1 MDAREVDEL
10 IRQLAAERVAH
21 ARDALPI
28 IGRVLAQAPL
38 RWIDDPQEEERTMK
52 LGLRESSM
60 DRLRDLCLLVAGED
74 GHALDDDR
82 MIGLLALAVVRGE
95 PLWLSRLAR
104 AAPPPR
110 EDGARED
117 AAREDAAR
125 RT

>member
-38 RWIDDPQEEERTMK
+38 HWIDDPDEERTMR

-95 PLWLSRLAR
+95 PLWISRLAL
-104 AAPPPR
+104 APPPPQR
-110 EDGARED
+110 
-117 AAREDAAR
+117 
-125 RT
+125 